1 MNIKRLIYLPKDFP
15 VPIRTLYNW
24 HSINKFPGLFVK
36 IGGNLCIDMDRIEEI
51 ITRKEPTEKAA

>member
-36 IGGNLCIDMDRIEEI
+36 IGGNLCIDMDKYEEI
-51 ITRKEPTEKAA
+51 ATRKNDKKAA